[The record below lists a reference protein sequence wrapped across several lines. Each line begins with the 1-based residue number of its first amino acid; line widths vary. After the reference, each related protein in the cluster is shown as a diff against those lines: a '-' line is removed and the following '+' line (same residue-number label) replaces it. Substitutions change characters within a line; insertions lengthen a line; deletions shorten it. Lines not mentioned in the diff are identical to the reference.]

1 MSDGC
6 AAQYKNRKNF
16 INLCYHMEDFGVQAE
31 WHFFATSHGKT
42 CADGIAGT
50 LKRLATK
57 ASLQNL
63 YENHILNS
71 KQLYEFAVREIK
83 GMSFCYVT
91 NEEYEDEAKSLKARF
106 AQSKR
111 IVGTQKLHYIKPISK
126 SFVLVKDYSSSLIGN
141 KRRVTKRA

>member
-1 MSDGC
+1 MISHGRFWC
-6 AAQYKNRKNF
+6 TGRVA
-16 INLCYHMEDFGVQAE
+16 LP
-31 WHFFATSHGKT
+31 FFVTSHGKT

-57 ASLQNL
+57 ASLQSL

-71 KQLYEFAVREIK
+71 KQLYKFAVREIK

-91 NEEYEDEAKSLKARF
+91 NEEYEDAAKSLKARF

-111 IVGTQKLHYIKPISK
+111 IIGTQKLHSISK
-126 SFVLVKDYSSSLIGN
+126 SFILVKDYSSSFD
-141 KRRVTKRA
+141 R

>member
-1 MSDGC
+1 MD
-6 AAQYKNRKNF
+6 
-16 INLCYHMEDFGVQAE
+16 DFGVPAE
-31 WHFFATSHGKT
+31 WHFYATSHGKT
-42 CADGIAGT
+42 AADGIAGT

-71 KQLYEFAVREIK
+71 KQLYEFALKEIK
-83 GMSFCYVT
+83 GMSFGYVT
-91 NEEYEDEAKSLKARF
+91 NEEYEDEAKFLKARF

-126 SFVLVKDYSSSLIGN
+126 SFVIVKDYSSSITGN
-141 KRRVTKRA
+141 KRRITKKV

>member
-1 MSDGC
+1 MISHGRFWC
-6 AAQYKNRKNF
+6 TGRVA
-16 INLCYHMEDFGVQAE
+16 LP
-31 WHFFATSHGKT
+31 FFVTSHGKT
-42 CADGIAGT
+42 RADGIAGT
-50 LKRLATK
+50 LKHLATK
-57 ASLQNL
+57 ASLQSL

-111 IVGTQKLHYIKPISK
+111 IVGTQKLQYIKPNFQII
-126 SFVLVKDYSSSLIGN
+126 YSSQGLLQQF
-141 KRRVTKRA
+141 